1 VTGRPL
7 RVLLSAYACEPNKG
21 SEPGIGWNHGLQ
33 LAQRHEV
40 WVITRANNREP
51 IEEALRIAPQ
61 PRFHPVYHDLPR
73 WARWWKR
80 GSRGVEVYYY
90 LWQMSVFFVARRL
103 ARHVDFDVTQH
114 LTFGRYWVPSLLP
127 FLHKPFIWGPVGGGD
142 SVPKA
147 FRASL
152 SPHGR
157 LRNAVRDTVRRIAEL
172 DPVLRY
178 CARRSTLALA
188 TTPATEVRLRRLG
201 AANVQLMPAV
211 GLSEADIES
220 LSGYP
225 AIQGE
230 VVRFVSIG
238 NLLHWKGFEYGL
250 RAFARANLKGAEY
263 VVIGDG
269 PERQRLELVSTHL
282 GIEERVRFLHCHAL
296 VHPSLHDSGGW
307 VCLEAMAAARPV
319 LCFDLG
325 GPAVLVEERAGFRIP
340 AESPAQAEWLLADA
354 MRAVATDSVLRSQLG
369 ERGRELVAERY
380 SWDHRGKLMAD
391 AYRES
396 VSRTID
402 E

>member
-1 VTGRPL
+1 M
-7 RVLLSAYACEPNKG
+7 E
-21 SEPGIGWNHGLQ
+21 
-33 LAQRHEV
+33 
-40 WVITRANNREP
+40 
-51 IEEALRIAPQ
+51 
-61 PRFHPVYHDLPR
+61 
-73 WARWWKR
+73 
-80 GSRGVEVYYY
+80 
-90 LWQMSVFFVARRL
+90 
-103 ARHVDFDVTQH
+103 
-114 LTFGRYWVPSLLP
+114 
-127 FLHKPFIWGPVGGGD
+127 
-142 SVPKA
+142 
-147 FRASL
+147 
-152 SPHGR
+152 
-157 LRNAVRDTVRRIAEL
+157 
-172 DPVLRY
+172 
-178 CARRSTLALA
+178 
-188 TTPATEVRLRRLG
+188 
-201 AANVQLMPAV
+201 
-211 GLSEADIES
+211 
-220 LSGYP
+220 
-225 AIQGE
+225 GE

-269 PERQRLELVSTHL
+269 PERQRLELVATHL
-282 GIEERVRFLHCHAL
+282 GIEERVRFLGRLPRKQVLAQLRHCHAL

-354 MRAVATDSVLRSQLG
+354 MRAVATDSVLRSQMG